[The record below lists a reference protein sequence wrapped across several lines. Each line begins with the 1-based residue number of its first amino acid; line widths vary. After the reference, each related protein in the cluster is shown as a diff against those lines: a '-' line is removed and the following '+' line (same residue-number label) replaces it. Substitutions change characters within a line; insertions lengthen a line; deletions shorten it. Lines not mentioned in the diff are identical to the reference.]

1 MPHRATSLT
10 SQHLYDAE
18 LGSMDVQGGFEP
30 TETSGFINIQ
40 AIRIKKWGEANA
52 RRGQGGVK
60 REDVYNRK

>member
-1 MPHRATSLT
+1 
-10 SQHLYDAE
+10 
-18 LGSMDVQGGFEP
+18 MDVQGGFEP
-30 TETSGFINIQ
+30 TETSGFININ